1 MRINEGKLTG
11 STAETG
17 RAPETQRTERESTAR
32 VGGGSSST
40 SNDRVELSSA
50 LGSLSRVLSSFG
62 SERAGR
68 VQSLTTQYQSGG
80 SIPDAVGTSRGVIA
94 EALAGANG

>member
-1 MRINEGKLTG
+1 MRINEGNLTG
-11 STAETG
+11 SAAETG
-17 RAPETQRTERESTAR
+17 RAPETQRTERESTTRA
-32 VGGGSSST
+32 GGGSSST

-62 SERAGR
+62 SDRAGR
-68 VQSLTTQYQSGG
+68 VQSLTAQYQSGG
-80 SIPDAVGTSRGVIA
+80 YIPDSMATSHGVIA